1 MTKKGFLTGMIRYT
15 APFDFHNGGAGH
27 TQDHSGAVTKKVKD
41 RTKIK
46 AARKQRRKK
55 W

>member
-15 APFDFHNGGAGH
+15 APFDFDSAGH
-27 TQDHSGAVTKKVKD
+27 NQDHSVAVTKKVKD

-55 W
+55 

>member
-15 APFDFHNGGAGH
+15 APFDFDSAAGY
-27 TQDHSGAVTKKVKD
+27 TQDHSVAVTKKVKD

-55 W
+55 